1 MDVLHKV
8 SDNRPSIQALADWS
22 LRDEPAYH
30 SDLVVR
36 QSRLLVLDTIGC
48 AIAGTRSDVAAAVLD
63 FVLDSGGAP
72 QCTIIGSHLKTSL
85 INAVLVNGVKVRCL
99 DLNDVIFIQKE
110 GKLSVGGHPSDN
122 ITVALSTGEMIG
134 STLGQALEAI
144 VIGYQMFSRL
154 RDVMRFSSLWD
165 GTSSSGFVAAA
176 MAGRLLGL
184 DAKRQAQALALAAAR
199 CATPKAVR
207 WGALSSVKNMANA
220 LVAQSGVQAA
230 LLAARGL
237 TGPMEVLD
245 HEGGLRQLF
254 DPELGFEQ
262 LWAAPPATLQIMSAN
277 IKTFPCIG
285 TAQALVAAA
294 LALAPKLQGRHH
306 QIRRIEAIMAHL
318 PMIVNQQAEIT
329 RREPRTREDADHS
342 FTFLAAVALVDG
354 ALTEHQFADKR
365 WLDPQM
371 RSLIAKVELTTSPEI
386 IARAPDG
393 MPARVEVHLD
403 SGERLVS
410 ECLYPPGH
418 SFPVRGL
425 DRDVTIR
432 KFYDVTAGLLG
443 TNAADD
449 TISLLLDGAQT
460 QSVSALLAKLR
471 SATTQLMRSV

>member
-1 MDVLHKV
+1 MNVIQGGLGTR
-8 SDNRPSIQALADWS
+8 SSIQALAEWS
-22 LRDEPAYH
+22 LCDEPTYR

-36 QSRLLVLDTIGC
+36 QSRLLALDTIGC
-48 AIAGTRSDVAAAVLD
+48 AIAGARSDVAAAVLD
-63 FVLDSGGAP
+63 FVQDSGGAP

-85 INAVLVNGVKVRCL
+85 TNAVLVNGVKVRCL
-99 DLNDVIFIQKE
+99 DLNDVIFIQKD

-122 ITVALSTGEMIG
+122 IPVALSTGELMG
-134 STLGQALEAI
+134 STLGQVLEAI
-144 VIGYQMFSRL
+144 VMGYQMFSRL

-165 GTSSSGFVAAA
+165 GTSSSGLVAAA

-254 DPELGFEQ
+254 DPDLGFEQ
-262 LWAAPPATLQIMSAN
+262 LWAAPPATLQVMSAN

-285 TAQALVAAA
+285 TAQTLVAAA
-294 LALAPKLQGRHH
+294 LALAPKLQGRHD
-306 QIRRIEAIMAHL
+306 QIRRVEAVMAQL
-318 PMIVNQQAEIT
+318 PMILNQQAEKT

-365 WLDPQM
+365 WLEPEM
-371 RSLIAKVELTTSPEI
+371 AALTAKVELQTSAEI
-386 IARAPDG
+386 VARAPG
-393 MPARVEVHLD
+393 SMPARVEVRLD

-418 SFPVRGL
+418 SFPERGL
-425 DRDVTIR
+425 DRDVTVR
-432 KFYDVTAGLLG
+432 KFYDVTDGLLG
-443 TNAADD
+443 RGAADD
-449 TISLLLDGAQT
+449 IIAFLLEGART
-460 QSVSALLAKLR
+460 QSVSALFSKLR
-471 SATTQLMRSV
+471 TTTPQSV